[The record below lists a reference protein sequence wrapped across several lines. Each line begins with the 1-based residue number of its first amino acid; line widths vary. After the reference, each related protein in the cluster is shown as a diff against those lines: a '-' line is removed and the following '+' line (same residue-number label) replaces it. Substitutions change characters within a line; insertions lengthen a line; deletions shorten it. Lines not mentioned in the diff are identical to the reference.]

1 MGTITIVGLGYEE
14 KQLTFEAA
22 ELLKSGARVILHTGR
37 CGCAEW
43 LKKNGISFET
53 LDYLYEECEDFDLH
67 AARAAETVV
76 AASRKEN
83 VVYGVFDVRDR
94 SASEILKR
102 TRARVVAGPPAEG
115 ALTVYAQDAV
125 KTLVAADWENFHLN
139 ASEGVLI
146 RELDSRALAS
156 EVKLKLMDCYPE
168 EEIAFV
174 RLPDGGIAKTELYNL
189 DRLSKYDHRTSA
201 YIPSEGDL
209 TKLERYDF
217 ADLQTILS
225 RLCAPDGCPWD
236 REQTHRSLRSYMV
249 EEAYE
254 IVDAIDADEPFHL
267 ADELGD
273 MLLQVAFHAEIAKR
287 YSEFDMSDVTTAI
300 CEKMIKRHSHIF
312 GHDHASNSGEV
323 ATLWEKNKM
332 RERGQTRYSESLRE
346 VSKSF
351 PAMMRAAKV
360 LKRLDGACDCAETVE
375 SARKSAEKA
384 ILDGTDVGDALLK
397 CVSLA
402 RAMGEDPEIALN
414 AATDRL
420 IRRFETLEN
429 GRNAGELSEETL
441 QEYWNLVKLSDIP
454 EK

>member
-76 AASRKEN
+76 AASREEN

-102 TRARVVAGPPAEG
+102 TRARVVAGPPSEG
-115 ALTVYAQDAV
+115 ALTAYAQDAV

-312 GHDHASNSGEV
+312 GHDHA
-323 ATLWEKNKM
+323 
-332 RERGQTRYSESLRE
+332 
-346 VSKSF
+346 
-351 PAMMRAAKV
+351 
-360 LKRLDGACDCAETVE
+360 
-375 SARKSAEKA
+375 
-384 ILDGTDVGDALLK
+384 
-397 CVSLA
+397 
-402 RAMGEDPEIALN
+402 
-414 AATDRL
+414 
-420 IRRFETLEN
+420 
-429 GRNAGELSEETL
+429 
-441 QEYWNLVKLSDIP
+441 
-454 EK
+454 

>member
-14 KQLTFEAA
+14 KQLTLEAA
-22 ELLKSGARVILHTGR
+22 ELLESGARVILHTER
-37 CGCAEW
+37 CGCADW
-43 LKKNGISFET
+43 LKRRSVAFET
-53 LDYLYEECEDFDLH
+53 LDRLYEECDDFDLH
-67 AARAAETVV
+67 AARAADAVI
-76 AASRKEN
+76 AASEEQD

-94 SASEILKR
+94 SAGEILNR

-115 ALTVYAQDAV
+115 ALLAHAQDS
-125 KTLVAADWENFHLN
+125 THMLVAADWESFQLS
-139 ASEGVLI
+139 AAEGVLI
-146 RELDSRALAS
+146 RELDSRELAS

-168 EEIAFV
+168 EEIVFV
-174 RLPDGGIAKTELYNL
+174 HLADGGIARTELFNL
-189 DRLSKYDHRTSA
+189 DRLSHYDHRTSA
-201 YIPSEGDL
+201 YIPPEQDL
-209 TKLERYDF
+209 MRLSRYDF
-217 ADLQTILS
+217 SDLQAILA

-236 REQTHRSLRSYMV
+236 REQTHQSLRPYVV

-300 CEKMIKRHSHIF
+300 CEKMLQRHSHIF
-312 GHDHASNSGEV
+312 GIDHASQAGEV
-323 ATLWEKNKM
+323 ASLWEKNKM
-332 RERGQTRYSESLRE
+332 RERGQTRYSETLRE
-346 VSKSF
+346 VSRSL

-360 LKRLDGACDCAETVE
+360 LKRLDGACGCAETAD
-375 SARKSAEKA
+375 SARKNAIRALSGEAE
-384 ILDGTDVGDALLK
+384 LGEALLA

-402 RAMGEDPEIALN
+402 RAMKIDPEIALN

-420 IRRFETLEN
+420 IHQFEKCEN
-429 GRNAGELSEETL
+429 GAPAEELSAATL
-441 QEYWNLVKLSDIP
+441 KEYWHLVKLSDSA